1 VLALSLAVSAAL
13 AGCASG
19 SGPDGP
25 MLAKLPTS
33 MGGLP
38 ADAPARPGEGQ
49 LVYPAVHDMPPPR
62 PDPVLTEAQV
72 KAQEAEL
79 AKAASRNKKAGSQ
92 PVE

>member
-1 VLALSLAVSAAL
+1 
-13 AGCASG
+13 
-19 SGPDGP
+19 
-25 MLAKLPTS
+25 
-33 MGGLP
+33 
-38 ADAPARPGEGQ
+38 
-49 LVYPAVHDMPPPR
+49 MPPQR